1 MGGMVGVSGIGQR
14 GGSGRGGGAA
24 DGLSRALE
32 MVDVQQANRHRTR
45 LAKLPS
51 LMAHVRSS
59 RVAKKGWWWSC
70 HARTAEGGGGGGGA
84 AAKGISGGRRESRC
98 GGHFCRKGG
107 TGMSGAMA
115 KKRKKQE
122 QLGARHVMSLI
133 IHRSA
138 GNVVPCEARLPEQML
153 PGACDWG
160 RRQPAFPPRSWDVV
174 SASVRLWL
182 CAVSGLVAPPVSRL
196 PLSRPRGPAQ
206 EPRSAGA
213 KVGFA
218 EAGCS
223 PTFRLPPEVVSVRRV
238 LGSGPI
244 GRYWGRPGAP
254 GHRLCCSGAAISAV
268 STWACSGV
276 VPRGQDSQAGARRQ
290 APGTRAPQILGR
302 AGCEA
307 APGWW
312 KSRRSDFWRGLPWF
326 CLGCWGAGLARW
338 ILPDPSIGT
347 GSICSRVLELLW
359 RLDWGPRACF
369 LVLPVSRCFLRRPSG
384 ILQSTESLLASG
396 LVGKNLSLQGSHISD
411 ATDFGDFPHCSRMG
425 KKKKEILTKRPP
437 VFVGGIGGPEF
448 RRSRPTSES
457 GNFHERIDRLAGSGG
472 EKLQSSSPRRG
483 RCKSHLSPPPRGI
496 SIAPPWMCPR
506 CTAVPAWT
514 LLPACLGSPGPVPGR
529 RGSTAR
535 GPPPNYRPLPY
546 RAPFLGSHGPSGHAP
561 RMGRYLSGGRSCPP
575 EERRRTKATRREK
588 SWGGRG
594 SLGFPSSSSFS
605 LFAGPFPPN
614 AQTVMASIYKWNS
627 AAPSPPCRASQPK
640 KRAGCMRHDAAH
652 TLRDPES
659 DVDVDSMAPV
669 EGALEVPRSPLPP
682 LRPSPTRHHTQ
693 YPNPA
698 YHSRPWS
705 SRTQSPIQGHCPL
718 GP

>member
-1 MGGMVGVSGIGQR
+1 
-14 GGSGRGGGAA
+14 
-24 DGLSRALE
+24 
-32 MVDVQQANRHRTR
+32 
-45 LAKLPS
+45 
-51 LMAHVRSS
+51 MAHVRSS

-70 HARTAEGGGGGGGA
+70 HARTAEGGGGEEEQQQKGFLA
-84 AAKGISGGRRESRC
+84 AAERADAAAIFVARAVQVCREPWQ
-98 GGHFCRKGG
+98 KN
-107 TGMSGAMA
+107 A
-115 KKRKKQE
+115 KKQE

-182 CAVSGLVAPPVSRL
+182 CAVSGLVAPPVLGFPSPTL
-196 PLSRPRGPAQ
+196 PSPWTSPGAQ
-206 EPRSAGA
+206 EPRSPGA

-312 KSRRSDFWRGLPWF
+312 KSRRADFWRGLPWF
-326 CLGCWGAGLARW
+326 CLGCRGAGLARW

-369 LVLPVSRCFLRRPSG
+369 LVLLFSPSLGASFGVRPASCSRQNLHWRAAWWEKTCRSRAPTSVTRLISATFP
-384 ILQSTESLLASG
+384 TA
-396 LVGKNLSLQGSHISD
+396 LVWERKKK
-411 ATDFGDFPHCSRMG
+411 GDFD
-425 KKKKEILTKRPP
+425 KEAAGFCWGDRGARVPSVEPNL
-437 VFVGGIGGPEF
+437 GIWE
-448 RRSRPTSES
+448 
-457 GNFHERIDRLAGSGG
+457 
-472 EKLQSSSPRRG
+472 
-483 RCKSHLSPPPRGI
+483 
-496 SIAPPWMCPR
+496 
-506 CTAVPAWT
+506 
-514 LLPACLGSPGPVPGR
+514 LP
-529 RGSTAR
+529 
-535 GPPPNYRPLPY
+535 
-546 RAPFLGSHGPSGHAP
+546 
-561 RMGRYLSGGRSCPP
+561 
-575 EERRRTKATRREK
+575 
-588 SWGGRG
+588 
-594 SLGFPSSSSFS
+594 
-605 LFAGPFPPN
+605 
-614 AQTVMASIYKWNS
+614 
-627 AAPSPPCRASQPK
+627 
-640 KRAGCMRHDAAH
+640 
-652 TLRDPES
+652 
-659 DVDVDSMAPV
+659 
-669 EGALEVPRSPLPP
+669 
-682 LRPSPTRHHTQ
+682 
-693 YPNPA
+693 
-698 YHSRPWS
+698 
-705 SRTQSPIQGHCPL
+705 
-718 GP
+718 